1 MIYFILLLALLLRV
15 WGVSYALPNLAIND
29 EPTFIYGALRMLEL
43 KTFVPA
49 FHPEEFKV
57 LYYFSFIPS
66 LYAIVFAPLLLIA
79 YLFSSF
85 SSLEDFK
92 LYLTLDPSLIWI
104 AARLFSALFGAL
116 TVYLVYRLALL
127 WFENKKIALFS
138 GLFLA
143 LSLFHIQLSHMARH
157 WVYGAFFATLA
168 WIFITLIY
176 KSGQRKHY
184 FWGGITA
191 GLSFGATPPSALTLL
206 SLGFLHFLKRK
217 FIDWNLIIS
226 GVSFMALALLFIFLH
241 PYGLT
246 LGDTGNESGI
256 LANVWERLSHP
267 GERSPFGFLG
277 LAGHFLEIL
286 WRSETF
292 LLIFAALGA
301 VFFFKKDFR
310 LWTSVFLFFISYIFL
325 MYTFFTAL
333 PRAVLIILPLCA
345 VLAGFGLG
353 KFTELFERKILIKSF
368 IIAVIFILPLLS
380 VARYDYLL
388 SVADTRTLATAWIRE
403 NIPAGS
409 RILAHLP
416 VMRLTN
422 AREGINRMEKLDAK
436 SLRAADR
443 ALLKIKPEFY
453 LEPAFEILNL
463 HFFPGYSASPEDF
476 QYLVLEYEKADQSDL
491 SPGVR
496 ELVGKAQLLKRF
508 ESQLEFK
515 DEISTRFPWEFFEIQ
530 RFGPFVDIYEFR

>member
-1 MIYFILLLALLLRV
+1 MLLALVLRI
-15 WGVSYALPNLAIND
+15 WGATYAFPNLVIND
-29 EPTFIYGALRMLEL
+29 ESAFVYGALKMLEF
-43 KTFVPA
+43 KTFIPA
-49 FHPEEFKV
+49 FHPEEFKA

-66 LYAIVFAPLLLIA
+66 LYAVVFAPFLLVA

-85 SSLEDFK
+85 SSLADFK
-92 LYLTLDPSLIWI
+92 LYLTLDPSVIWI
-104 AARLFSALFGAL
+104 AARIFSAVFGTL

-138 GLFLA
+138 ALFLA

-157 WVYGAFFATLA
+157 WIYGAFFATLA
-168 WIFITLIY
+168 WIFIALIY

-184 FWGGITA
+184 FWGGVSA
-191 GLSFGATPPSALTLL
+191 GLSFGATPPSALVLL
-206 SLGFLHFLKRK
+206 PLGFLHFLKQK
-217 FIDWNLIIS
+217 FVDRNLVIS
-226 GVSFMALALLFIFLH
+226 GVSFLALALLFIFLH

-246 LGDTGNESGI
+246 LGDTGSESGI

-301 VFFFKKDFR
+301 VFFFKRDLR
-310 LWTSVFLFFISYIFL
+310 LGVSVFLFFISYIFL

-333 PRAVLIILPLCA
+333 PRAVLVILPLGA
-345 VLAGFGLG
+345 VLAGLGLG

-368 IIAVIFILPLLS
+368 VIAVIFILPLLS
-380 VARYDYLL
+380 AARYDYLL
-388 SVADTRTLATAWIRE
+388 SAADTRTLATAWIRE
-403 NIPAGS
+403 NIPAGNK
-409 RILAHLP
+409 ILAYLP
-416 VMRLTN
+416 VMRLANTK
-422 AREGINRMEKLDAK
+422 EGINKMEKLDAK

-443 ALLKIKPEFY
+443 ALLKTKPEFY
-453 LEPAFEILNL
+453 PEPAFEILNL
-463 HFFPGYSASPEDF
+463 HFLPGYSVSPEGF
-476 QYLVLEYEKADQSDL
+476 QYLVLEYEKADQSDIP
-491 SPGVR
+491 PGVR
-496 ELVGKAQLLKRF
+496 ELVFNARLLKRF

-515 DEISTRFPWEFFEIQ
+515 DEISALFPWEFFEIQ
-530 RFGPFVDIYEFR
+530 RFGPFVDIYEF